1 MGAIGLGLTVV
12 CYFIAAI
19 DFYRKDKVGMAI
31 AFIAYAIANI
41 GFMYELI
48 KKQ

>member
-1 MGAIGLGLTVV
+1 MGAIGLAITVL

-19 DFYRKDKVGMAI
+19 DFYRKDKVGMAK

-48 KKQ
+48 RKE

>member
-1 MGAIGLGLTVV
+1 MGAIGLAITVL

-19 DFYRKDKVGMAI
+19 DFYRKDKDGMAI

-48 KKQ
+48 RKE